1 MVEVSGVWAKQVC
14 YAGDDDC
21 RSPATQSNKRSAK
34 NLKLMHE
41 CERTLKLA
49 RKNLKNPDAAFLEG
63 GLGYSEKE
71 KIGGPKLKINVVINF
86 AFFPCLLV
94 SALQT
99 GMSGRET

>member
-49 RKNLKNPDAAFLEG
+49 RKNLKIPDAAFLEG
-63 GLGYSEKE
+63 GWDIPKKKKLGA
-71 KIGGPKLKINVVINF
+71 PN
-86 AFFPCLLV
+86 
-94 SALQT
+94 
-99 GMSGRET
+99 